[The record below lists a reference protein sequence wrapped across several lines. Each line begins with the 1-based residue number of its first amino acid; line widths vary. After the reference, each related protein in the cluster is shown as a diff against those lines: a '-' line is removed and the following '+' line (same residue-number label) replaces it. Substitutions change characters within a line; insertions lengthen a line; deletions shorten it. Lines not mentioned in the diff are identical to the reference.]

1 MVLTSLSLQDFR
13 LFKEK
18 VFKFSGNTT
27 LIVGPNASGKTNLL
41 EAIVFL
47 ATGKSFRAGKEA
59 EMVKNGQDL
68 ARINGEIVISD
79 SDSDSVDLEGILTRG
94 EINGERAPRKK
105 LLVNGV
111 AKRLFNFAGNLR
123 AALFE
128 PEDIE
133 LVIGSPSKRRDYLD
147 FVLEQVDREYYRCLL
162 SYEKG
167 LRRRNKIL
175 LAIRE
180 GEAKPTQLEFW
191 NRLLIKNGQLITEKR
206 ESFIKFL
213 NKQLSHRIIEQS
225 NNVINV
231 IIDYEKS
238 VISETRLNQYKDA
251 EVGAAATLVGPHR
264 DDFVVAATSHQP
276 PATSRNLAIYG
287 SRGEQRMAV
296 LLIKLAELEFVASKT
311 SERPLLLLDDIFS
324 ELDEEHR
331 KQILNI
337 IPKQQTFITTTDVG
351 LVDKRWLER
360 VKIVRL

>member
-1 MVLTSLSLQDFR
+1 LQDFR
-13 LFKEK
+13 LFEEK
-18 VFKFSGNTT
+18 LFEFSGNTT

-47 ATGKSFRAGKEA
+47 ATGKSFRAGKIDE
-59 EMVKNGQDL
+59 VIRNDQDL
-68 ARINGEIVISD
+68 ARIVGRISD
-79 SDSDSVDLEGILTRG
+79 GNPVKLLPAKGPTASTYKRVATGQGLEVVLTRG
-94 EINGERAPRKK
+94 EINGERVPRKK

-123 AALFE
+123 AVLFE

-147 FVLEQVDREYYRCLL
+147 FVLSQVDREYYRSLL

-180 GEAKPTQLEFW
+180 GEARATQLEFW

-206 ESFIKFL
+206 EGFIKFL
-213 NKQLSHRIIEQS
+213 NEQLSDRTIEYDRS
-225 NNVINV
+225 I
-231 IIDYEKS
+231 
-238 VISETRLNQYKDA
+238 ISEARLNQYKDA
-251 EVGAAATLVGPHR
+251 EVGAGATLVGPHR
-264 DDFVVAATSHQP
+264 DDFVISATSYQL

-296 LLIKLAELEFVASKT
+296 LLIKLAELEFVALRT
-311 SERPLLLLDDIFS
+311 GERPLLLLDDIFS
-324 ELDEEHR
+324 ELDKEHR
-331 KQILNI
+331 KEILNI
-337 IPKQQTFITTTDVG
+337 IPKQQTFITTTDINVA
-351 LVDKRWLER
+351 DKRHLN
-360 VKIVRL
+360 KIEIIELR